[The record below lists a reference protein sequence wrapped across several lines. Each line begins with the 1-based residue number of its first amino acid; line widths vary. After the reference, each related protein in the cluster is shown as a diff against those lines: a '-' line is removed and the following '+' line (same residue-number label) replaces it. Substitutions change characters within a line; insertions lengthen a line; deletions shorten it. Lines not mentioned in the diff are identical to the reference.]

1 VKKVVIYSKE
11 NCNFCVQAE
20 RACKQLVLVDR
31 EFQYAVLKLG
41 KDYEVEDFTARFPYA
56 KTVPQII
63 VDDVHVG
70 GWDDWK
76 PQALAKIQGV

>member
-1 VKKVVIYSKE
+1 MKKVVIYSKE

-31 EFQYAVLKLG
+31 EFQYTVLKLE

-63 VDDVHVG
+63 VDGVHVG
-70 GWDDWK
+70 GWDEFK
-76 PQALAKIQGV
+76 PQALAKIEGA

>member
-1 VKKVVIYSKE
+1 MKKVVIYSKE

-31 EFQYAVLKLG
+31 EFQYTVLKLE

-56 KTVPQII
+56 KTVPQVV
-63 VDDVHVG
+63 VDGVHVG
-70 GWDDWK
+70 GWDEFK
-76 PQALAKIQGV
+76 PQALAKIEGA